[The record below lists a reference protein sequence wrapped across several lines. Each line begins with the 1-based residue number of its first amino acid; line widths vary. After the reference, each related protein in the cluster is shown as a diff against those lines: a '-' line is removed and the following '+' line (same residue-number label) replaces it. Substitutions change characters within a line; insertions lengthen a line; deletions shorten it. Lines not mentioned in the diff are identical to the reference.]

1 MTYGSV
7 YLATANSGHS
17 ALRALVMGMGQNS
30 LKTLPVWAYQGK
42 MTCESMVRLREGSK
56 LQLVGDIVDR
66 NDRVAQVVR
75 DLGETG
81 ELRG

>member
-1 MTYGSV
+1 
-7 YLATANSGHS
+7 
-17 ALRALVMGMGQNS
+17 
-30 LKTLPVWAYQGK
+30 